1 MSKTLENLYA
11 YLLTRKGE
19 LLTEIDCL
27 SVEGVTTDNVIEL
40 LEILE
45 NDDKISLDHT
55 YIHYDITVN

>member
-19 LLTEIDCL
+19 PLTEIDCL
-27 SVEGVTTDNVIEL
+27 VVEGVTTDNVIGL
-40 LEILE
+40 LELLE

-55 YIHYDITVN
+55 YVHYDITVN